1 MALAMVPSAAPAP
14 AWDDSVPL
22 RETQESG
29 AKSCSRMPAV
39 RVALPLPLGIPRTPR
54 WAHDSPFAAV
64 LKASLSPPV
73 ETDICGPPLLCQLS
87 ASALFPESSS
97 PPCSWV
103 AQLHQGPIQLKH
115 HPWTVYPPLPPSQK
129 WELRFPSSHSAW
141 AMEARVSEGLSPL
154 LPSLAGLPPAALS
167 GCITPL
173 QASPTTGSVSP
184 GLCTRCALLP
194 GTRLP
199 WLHFLK
205 TSSDITSF
213 ESPL

>member
-115 HPWTVYPPLPPSQK
+115 HPWTVYPSLPPSQK
-129 WELRFPSSHSAW
+129 WELHFPSSHSAW
-141 AMEARVSEGLSPL
+141 AMEAIVSEGLSPHS
-154 LPSLAGLPPAALS
+154 PLS
-167 GCITPL
+167 
-173 QASPTTGSVSP
+173 
-184 GLCTRCALLP
+184 
-194 GTRLP
+194 RLP
-199 WLHFLK
+199 TSCGPLRLHHT
-205 TSSDITSF
+205 TSSFPKHRLCVTR
-213 ESPL
+213 PLHTLCPSARNTPPLASLPEDQFRHHLL